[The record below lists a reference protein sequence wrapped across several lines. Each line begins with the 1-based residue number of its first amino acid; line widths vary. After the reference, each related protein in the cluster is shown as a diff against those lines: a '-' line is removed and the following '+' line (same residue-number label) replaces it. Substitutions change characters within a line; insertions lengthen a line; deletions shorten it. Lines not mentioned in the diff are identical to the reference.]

1 MNEIWFL
8 LFEGIFGVPA
18 VLLLGKLFIRLGSM
32 VPPLLKAYR
41 VRAILALVLV
51 LVCSLGVLSYVAV
64 FVLEFYELL
73 NCRGAG
79 CAQAG
84 LGTFVFTPIA
94 WVSWLL
100 TWSVVRAV
108 FSAKFF
114 PHLSDQQEHHRA

>member
-18 VLLLGKLFIRLGSM
+18 VFLLGMLFIRLGRM
-32 VPPLLKAYR
+32 TPPLLKAYR

-51 LVCSLGVLSYVAV
+51 LVCSLGVLGYVVV
-64 FVLEFYELL
+64 FVWEFYELL
-73 NCRGAG
+73 NCKGAG

-100 TWSVVRAV
+100 TWSVVRTV
-108 FSAKFF
+108 FSTKFF
-114 PHLSDQQEHHRA
+114 PRSTVQ